1 MNKFT
6 FLLGFISTL
15 AFISCD
21 TGSAPKPAPDT
32 QDAEAGV
39 TIWTPNGDDKPN
51 YDLDD
56 NTQQGSI
63 TITKRSKSHV
73 EGAFTATSKRSTITD
88 GTFAMKLTK
97 IW

>member
-6 FLLGFISTL
+6 LLLGLCSTL

-39 TIWTPNGDDKPN
+39 TIRTLDGDDKPH
-51 YDLDD
+51 YDLDE

-63 TITKRSKSHV
+63 TITKGSKSHV
-73 EGAFTATSKRSTITD
+73 EGTFTATSKRSTITN